1 MEKKLRIA
9 VIAHDGKKAELIS
22 FVIREIE
29 NFKEVD
35 LLATGTTG
43 LLLEEAGLKV
53 ERKRSGPLGGDAQI
67 ASEVVEGRV
76 NGVIFIMDPL
86 SAHPHDPDIQML
98 LRICNVMQI
107 PIATNIATAK
117 LMVRGRLR
125 D

>member
-67 ASEVVEGRV
+67 AAEVVEGRV
-76 NGVIFIMDPL
+76 HGVIFIMDPL